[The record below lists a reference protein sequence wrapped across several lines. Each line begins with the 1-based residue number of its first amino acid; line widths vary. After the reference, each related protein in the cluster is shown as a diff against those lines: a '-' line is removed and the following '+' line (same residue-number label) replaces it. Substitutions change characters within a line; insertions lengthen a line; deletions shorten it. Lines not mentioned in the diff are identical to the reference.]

1 MAGKRPGKSCR
12 PGKKMAGIE
21 QPLHATPLKK
31 RRFFSALK
39 RPLRWHA
46 FR

>member
-1 MAGKRPGKSCR
+1 
-12 PGKKMAGIE
+12 MAGIE
-21 QPLHATPLKK
+21 RPLRATPLKK